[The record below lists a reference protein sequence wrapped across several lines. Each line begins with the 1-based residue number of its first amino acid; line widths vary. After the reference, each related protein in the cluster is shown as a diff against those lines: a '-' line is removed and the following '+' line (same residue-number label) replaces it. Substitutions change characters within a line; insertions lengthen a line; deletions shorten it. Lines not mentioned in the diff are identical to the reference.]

1 MAEEKIKAIS
11 FKVDEVGKYM
21 KGSKKRFEWVLGLN
35 NKTHTIILDFSFISG
50 KVKAYVDGRVLLE
63 N

>member
-1 MAEEKIKAIS
+1 ME
-11 FKVDEVGKYM
+11 EVGKYM
-21 KGSKKRFEWVLGLN
+21 KGSKKRFEWVVGLGS
-35 NKTHTIILDFSFISG
+35 KSHTIILDFSFISG